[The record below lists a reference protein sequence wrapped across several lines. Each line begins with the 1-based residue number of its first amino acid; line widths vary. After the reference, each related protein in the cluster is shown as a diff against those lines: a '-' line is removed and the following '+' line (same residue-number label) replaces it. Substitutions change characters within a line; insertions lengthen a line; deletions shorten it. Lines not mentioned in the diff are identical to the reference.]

1 MKAVFKKLSL
11 LVVTL
16 VLVLSVSV
24 GLTMAYFSDYTP
36 AKGGELL
43 VLGGQTE
50 IEEHVTDNSK
60 EVTIHNTGE
69 TTVLIRVGIFG
80 PDKMDVQ
87 YDESAWEKDGN
98 FYYYKKALKPGEA
111 TSEQLKA
118 LVENIPVDYT
128 GSEFDIVVV
137 QECVQLA
144 FDDNGKVIVP
154 ESWTYKADISEEE
167 V

>member
-60 EVTIHNTGE
+60 DVTIHNTGE

-87 YDESAWEKDGN
+87 YDESAWEKDGT

-118 LVENIPVDYT
+118 LAREYGD
-128 GSEFDIVVV
+128 
-137 QECVQLA
+137 
-144 FDDNGKVIVP
+144 KVIITGYVDSVEDYYKLCDFTIVP
-154 ESWTYKADISEEE
+154 LFFG
-167 V
+167 